1 MIYRHYGSDHFDKT
15 LFNPITNVMGNK
27 PHGGLWACDKEQN
40 PWYTFCKMNDFKLQS
55 LDTYFDFKLK
65 PDAKILVIDHDK
77 VSKFLPTVYNDLLD
91 EYFLDFE
98 YLAKNYDVI
107 IYNMGYS
114 LHPDFYGWDVNSI
127 LVMNPNV
134 IEEVDNEYNWNK

>member
-27 PHGGLWACDKEQN
+27 PFGGLWACDATTDD
-40 PWYTFCKMNDFKLQS
+40 WYTFCKINDLSVDKLK
-55 LDTYFDFKLK
+55 YHFDFTIS
-65 PDAKILVIDHDK
+65 PDAKYLVIDHDK
-77 VSKFLPTVYNDLLD
+77 VSKFLPTVHYDLLD

-134 IEEVDNEYNWNK
+134 IEEVDNEYN